1 MMRRCVGVGAAAAG
15 TLYARSSVARANETA
30 EVPREA
36 PAPPGIYTKGSF
48 DPTAI
53 EQVAAASKTSKAML
67 GTAAAAAKDKQ
78 KEERELMSRFEARNK
93 QLVAEAR
100 DARRRED
107 DKTRREQSQHEAERS
122 HFRSNLAHDRGQA
135 AMKLEETLKDGEE
148 SSRVAHDERMETIRR
163 ETAAFEANLR
173 REGDAKYVAARAS
186 ADAAVERDTHDLKLA
201 MLREQGKMARDAA
214 VEATGAVLRSAGAA
228 FSALLGDE
236 KRMVSFAAVVTA
248 AALGVAVAR
257 RSTGIVARSIEARL
271 RKPALVRE
279 TSRGFGGIAPLARL
293 LAPKRASGAEIREEI
308 LRGAAFEPAL
318 EATLLRIAT
327 GAANTRAN
335 GAPFRHCLLHGPPG
349 TGKTLIGRAI
359 ASSSGATFF
368 SISASSLMSKWI
380 GESEKLVRT
389 LFCVANFREPAVVF
403 IDEVDSLLSQR
414 SSNENEASRR
424 IKTEFLVQLEG
435 VSSGDGNQARL
446 LVVGATN
453 RPQELDEAARRRFV
467 KRFYVPLPDDAARR
481 QLLGI
486 LLSKNKHS
494 IAQGDLDDD
503 LTRRTAGFSGADIR
517 NLCQEAAMGPMRQVG
532 SQLFQKKEG
541 AGEILIPPISL
552 EHFEDALQIT
562 RASVA
567 PSEISDYEDWNR
579 LFGSAKIR

>member
-1 MMRRCVGVGAAAAG
+1 MRRCVGVGAAAAG

-349 TGKTLIGRAI
+349 TGKTLFAKRLATRAGLDYAVASGGDIAPLGRDAVTQI
-359 ASSSGATFF
+359 HKLFDWSATSPNGLVLLIDEADAF
-368 SISASSLMSKWI
+368 
-380 GESEKLVRT
+380 VRT
-389 LFCVANFREPAVVF
+389 RSNKDMSEDARNALNAFLYRTGSPTKDVLVVF
-403 IDEVDSLLSQR
+403 ATNAPELFDAAIHDRVDDVVRFDKPRLQERVKILNHHLETFAAADAALAVDGITADVVSAAAEKVDGFSARAVSKLALAWRAAAFASETPRLTSELVGEVTQS
-414 SSNENEASRR
+414 
-424 IKTEFLVQLEG
+424 QLE
-435 VSSGDGNQARL
+435 
-446 LVVGATN
+446 
-453 RPQELDEAARRRFV
+453 QEALKA
-467 KRFYVPLPDDAARR
+467 KWHDAA
-481 QLLGI
+481 L
-486 LLSKNKHS
+486 
-494 IAQGDLDDD
+494 A
-503 LTRRTAGFSGADIR
+503 
-517 NLCQEAAMGPMRQVG
+517 
-532 SQLFQKKEG
+532 KK
-541 AGEILIPPISL
+541 S
-552 EHFEDALQIT
+552 
-562 RASVA
+562 R
-567 PSEISDYEDWNR
+567 
-579 LFGSAKIR
+579 K

>member
-349 TGKTLIGRAI
+349 TGKTLFAKRLATRAGLDYAVASGGDIAPLGRDAVTQI
-359 ASSSGATFF
+359 HKLFDWSATSPNGLVLLIDEADAF
-368 SISASSLMSKWI
+368 
-380 GESEKLVRT
+380 VRT
-389 LFCVANFREPAVVF
+389 RSNKDMSEDARNALNAFLYRTGSPTKDVLVVF
-403 IDEVDSLLSQR
+403 ATNAPELFDAAIHDRVDDVVRFDKPRLQERVKILNHHLETFAAADAALAVDGITADVVSAAAEKVDGFSARAVSKLALAWRAAAFASETPRLTSELVGEVTQS
-414 SSNENEASRR
+414 
-424 IKTEFLVQLEG
+424 QLE
-435 VSSGDGNQARL
+435 
-446 LVVGATN
+446 
-453 RPQELDEAARRRFV
+453 QEALKA
-467 KRFYVPLPDDAARR
+467 KWHDAA
-481 QLLGI
+481 L
-486 LLSKNKHS
+486 
-494 IAQGDLDDD
+494 A
-503 LTRRTAGFSGADIR
+503 
-517 NLCQEAAMGPMRQVG
+517 
-532 SQLFQKKEG
+532 KK
-541 AGEILIPPISL
+541 S
-552 EHFEDALQIT
+552 
-562 RASVA
+562 R
-567 PSEISDYEDWNR
+567 
-579 LFGSAKIR
+579 K